1 MVDDFRGV
9 RGVHHVM
16 IDVCD
21 KLSQRNPLVAQSFSL
36 EDSEMED

>member
-1 MVDDFRGV
+1 MVDDFRG
-9 RGVHHVM
+9 GVHHVM

-21 KLSQRNPLVAQSFSL
+21 KLPQRNPLVAQSFSL